1 MGNFISQN
9 LKILRKNMGLSQA
22 ELAQKTGLSRANIG
36 SYEEG
41 RAEPK
46 LDILQK
52 LASFFKITVDQLINN
67 DKGDLHPHIL
77 SIVTDKDNN
86 EKIVIVPD
94 KASAGYTKGYA
105 DIEYIEKLPTFNL
118 PLPELS
124 KNRTY
129 RVFQI
134 KGESMLPVKPGSYI
148 ICEYVTDISD
158 INEGEPCI
166 IVTRADGLLFKRIL
180 KKDNEQLLLKSDNAE
195 FKPYFIEKQDVVE
208 IWKSVGYISFDF
220 PVETAISLN
229 DLHNSINEIK
239 LGLNDLKKMGKIY
252 K

>member
-1 MGNFISQN
+1 MSNFISKN

-46 LDILQK
+46 VDVLQK
-52 LASFFKITVDQLINN
+52 LASFFKITVDELINN
-67 DKGDLHPHIL
+67 NKGDLHPHIL

-105 DIEYIEKLPTFNL
+105 DTEYIEKLPTFNL

-148 ICEYVTDISD
+148 ICEYVADISG
-158 INEGEPCI
+158 INEVEPCI

-195 FKPYFIEKQDVVE
+195 FEPYFIEKQNVIE

-220 PVETAISLN
+220 PAESEISLN
-229 DLHNSINEIK
+229 DLHNSIKEIK